1 MSTNVASMLAQTEV
15 VNMGPPV
22 LTCLDPLGVTVLP
35 TGMAFCA
42 LHLLMTAPV
51 HPIKPC
57 ADMVLVSMKLTP
69 M

>member
-1 MSTNVASMLAQTEV
+1 MDPVSGHIRTNKSEAQCRVTA
-15 VNMGPPV
+15 
-22 LTCLDPLGVTVLP
+22 LLLHCTGVTVLP

-57 ADMVLVSMKLTP
+57 VDMVLVSMKLTP